1 MPSNPR
7 THSPWSRFRMT
18 LWALRVAILG
28 HGPWRLMRDERY
40 LDRLCN
46 SPRKRHLVSHEMNQ
60 QMLLFG

>member
-1 MPSNPR
+1 
-7 THSPWSRFRMT
+7 MT

-28 HGPWRLMRDERY
+28 HGPWRLIRDERY